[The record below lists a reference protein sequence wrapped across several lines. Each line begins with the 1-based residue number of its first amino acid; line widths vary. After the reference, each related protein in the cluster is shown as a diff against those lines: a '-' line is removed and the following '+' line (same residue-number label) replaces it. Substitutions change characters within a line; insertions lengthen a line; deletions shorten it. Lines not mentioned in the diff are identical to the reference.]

1 MVQRWGERPK
11 TTMNIWGLMGEIE
24 ILGLSKECYEILKIG
39 ELIGVGKQTVFGL
52 GKIEA
57 KEHSGK

>member
-1 MVQRWGERPK
+1 
-11 TTMNIWGLMGEIE
+11 MNIWGLMGEIE